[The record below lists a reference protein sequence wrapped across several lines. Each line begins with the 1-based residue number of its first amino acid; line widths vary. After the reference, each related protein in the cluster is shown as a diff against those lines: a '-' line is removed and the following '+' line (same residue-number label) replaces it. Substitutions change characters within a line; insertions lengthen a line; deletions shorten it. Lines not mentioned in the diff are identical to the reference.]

1 MLDANEFVLTSPET
15 MREESNKAAEKQ
27 NQSFYC
33 SKTIKWWCYLLH
45 QANFSTLSPSK
56 HQTTR
61 TPTDDAHKKLC
72 LDGRCSTRT
81 DCAKETSG
89 GTANAVSVNREAAT
103 LNLCFGSSGGQRSIA
118 RGSGGGAGRGSSGL
132 LAYAAGPCQFE
143 GGPFGRGKT
152 KGGGTRG
159 RRASCSPFG
168 WTKGG
173 SAAEERRKAEKV
185 ARAAAYCSGW

>member
-1 MLDANEFVLTSPET
+1 MILFSTLSQFLSTLSPMPGRSDGRLRAERVTLCWTPRGIRSSSRET
-15 MREESNKAAEKQ
+15 ESG
-27 NQSFYC
+27 FCC
-33 SKTIKWWCYLLH
+33 SNTIKWWCYLLH
-45 QANFSTLSPSK
+45 RTNLSTLSPSK

-89 GTANAVSVNREAAT
+89 GTPMAVSVNREAAT
-103 LNLCFGSSGGQRSIA
+103 LNLCFGSSGSQRSIA

-132 LAYAAGPCQFE
+132 LAYAAGPCQFQ

-152 KGGGTRG
+152 KGGGARG
-159 RRASCSPFG
+159 RRASCSP
-168 WTKGG
+168 
-173 SAAEERRKAEKV
+173 
-185 ARAAAYCSGW
+185 